1 MEEPKNI
8 GDLDAMILS
17 NDQQYEIPCFSEDQ
31 DTPSKDRRMSLDPD
45 RKRKAS
51 LLDLKEND
59 QV

>member
-17 NDQQYEIPCFSEDQ
+17 NEKQYEIPCFSEDQ
-31 DTPSKDRRMSLDPD
+31 DTPGKDCGMSLGSD

-51 LLDLKEND
+51 LLDLTEND